1 MPSIQAL
8 MQAKKE
14 CLELF
19 KSTSARKAANTGF
32 NMCFR
37 LLFGKDLSSLTDE
50 LAVLRRKLQ
59 HQQIAYESTI
69 NNLKETNKCLY
80 FSAHYFLEILAH
92 NGATE
97 DHKIYGKFIAELK
110 KDVANLRPYYIK
122 KKLVIDPEKFVP

>member
-37 LLFGKDLSSLTDE
+37 FLFGKDLDL
-50 LAVLRRKLQ
+50 LRAENALIKKRMDHQIIGYEARIRMMAQDLSEFIDATEIFVEKLIQ
-59 HQQIAYESTI
+59 
-69 NNLKETNKCLY
+69 NKM
-80 FSAHYFLEILAH
+80 
-92 NGATE
+92 TE
-97 DHKIYGKFIAELK
+97 DHSTYGKEFGNVQK
-110 KDVANLRPYYIK
+110 GLR
-122 KKLVIDPEKFVP
+122 KLRSGQHKSTSKIS